1 MGEAVRRVA
10 VSFILIVMAASLPA
24 CGNTESPAAGEQPTP
39 TVNTPRPA
47 ESSSPG
53 DSGIP
58 WGQSFATPVG
68 ELRIDE
74 PRRVEV
80 SDEAVGAG
88 EGKSVVSVAVRYVN
102 TTNQPVNILTDI
114 SIKMEV
120 LGVRLGGVVDPHGA
134 CEIPLGDVSPGQAR
148 YWEACSS
155 VSQQWKVMTI
165 TWEAGGRSGKA
176 QVNVP

>member
-1 MGEAVRRVA
+1 M
-10 VSFILIVMAASLPA
+10 
-24 CGNTESPAAGEQPTP
+24 
-39 TVNTPRPA
+39 
-47 ESSSPG
+47 
-53 DSGIP
+53 
-58 WGQSFATPVG
+58 G

-148 YWEACSS
+148 YWGSLLL
-155 VSQQWKVMTI
+155 SQSAVEGDDHYM
-165 TWEAGGRSGKA
+165 GGRGSQRQGPGECSVIGDVTLSANSGEMFPGFIQRA
-176 QVNVP
+176 E